1 FGNWLLGRPGVT
13 PPEDITI
20 EWFRESIG
28 DIWLPLLLGSLS
40 IGLTLAILSYFVI
53 DYLWRYT
60 VTKRWK
66 NRSGSQV
73 D

>member
-1 FGNWLLGRPGVT
+1 
-13 PPEDITI
+13 
-20 EWFRESIG
+20 
-28 DIWLPLLLGSLS
+28 LPLLLGSLS

-66 NRSGSQV
+66 NRSGSKV